1 MNLENNSMMENPSDG
16 EGLRSFFSGIYKW
29 MAMGVILSGVF
40 SYLTIQEG
48 SLRFILEN
56 QTYFYGIVGIEIAIM
71 LGVQFL
77 IKKLQPKVS
86 LILFFVYAALN
97 GITLSG
103 LFLMYTI
110 DSIASVFAGAI
121 AMFAALAYVGYNTKK
136 DISGWG
142 TFLMVSTWG
151 IFISSIINVF
161 WLQSSVFDTVIS
173 GIALLV
179 FGALTVYDNQAYQNI
194 YRSIAGNEE
203 EEKRYTALGALHMYI
218 NFIMI
223 FVQLLKFLGNRE

>member
-1 MNLENNSMMENPSDG
+1 MI
-16 EGLRSFFSGIYKW
+16 F
-29 MAMGVILSGVF
+29 GVILSGIF
-40 SYLTIQEG
+40 SYLTIAEV
-48 SLRFILEN
+48 SFLLKN
-56 QTYFYGIVGIEIAIM
+56 TTYFYSIVGVEIAIM

-77 IKKLQPKVS
+77 IKKLEPQVS
-86 LILFFVYAALN
+86 LVLFFVYAALN

-103 LFLMYTI
+103 LFLIYTI
-110 DSIASVFAGAI
+110 DSIMAVFAGAV
-121 AMFAALAYVGYNTKK
+121 ALFAALAYLGYTTKK

-142 TFLMVSTWG
+142 TFLYASTFG

-161 WLQSSVFDTVIS
+161 WLQSSLFDTVIS

-179 FGALTVYDNQAYQNI
+179 FGALTVYDNQSYQNI
-194 YRSIAGNEE
+194 YKSIAGNEE

-223 FVQLLKFLGNRE
+223 FVQLLKFLGDRE